1 MAMFEQTGSNSTLS
15 ADAKVSVT
23 RGELRKK
30 LEVELSKV
38 YGLKATKADVIKI
51 RKIAKRLS

>member
-1 MAMFEQTGSNSTLS
+1 M
-15 ADAKVSVT
+15 T

-30 LEVELSKV
+30 LEIELSKA